1 MRCLSLLLGLLLT
14 TVSYAQIFPLSDTR
28 AMSPLMNNGE
38 VRLDLTQV
46 TRTNAFNLKQSIAN
60 DNVIELSSSVQRV
73 EKPFT
78 FISETKS
85 DLLKMGF
92 NIRDTSLNAAFGS
105 TKYTDGQNTADTN
118 TVNINLTRDKYSI
131 SYLTQKGTL
140 NDIGN
145 LDAQT
150 IGVAMP
156 FLGGDAKFVSGF
168 ADKLENWTPVH
179 ETQRELFLP
188 FNSLIKGAAYKTA
201 SSSRLVNGV
210 LTAAT
215 DSEEYTLP
223 LDLLWKGAFYQH
235 GNAMQLASGVKT
247 ESETS
252 IYKIP
257 LDRIIKGMS
266 YTYANSD
273 VLTNGVQTGK
283 NLTEQYVIPLDRLIK
298 GASYS
303 FNDTQVME
311 KGVFTTYNT
320 TGQYVVPLD
329 RLIQGASYSRVD
341 QTLLENKVLV
351 DRFQEG
357 LSFPINLLSKGSTI
371 AYHNNEYRLHGD
383 ANWADN
389 TGVTITSPL
398 QLFGIP
404 LDSVYT
410 YVLEDPSGLSGSRF
424 STQLKVPTRAWGKLI
439 TNTHSVAINTLGQD
453 TIQSNFAVPFKGGD
467 LTLGRTAIDDHNAS
481 NTTYTIGTPTIG
493 LFSNLTSQASFLFYT
508 SDNASAAQ
516 KRTFNLAWNPNSK
529 LTAKMDMV
537 NSDLNPAE
545 HYNMNLTT
553 GYNLSSNRTLNFGY
567 FEKDLPDN
575 TFSIQKKA
583 VFTQNGNVKFNASLL
598 QLETNGQTTSPL
610 ANWDVSYGDAKNL
623 SLVAMYQRYDP
634 TKTVEWIEPTM
645 GMEMKHNGSTIDWA
659 YKYQGS
665 VGRLAPLNVIDTIIR
680 MGDHT
685 NLQLTYT
692 NNGLDPL
699 DTKQQLIRMGHTYD
713 CALKSKIGDFDL
725 VTAIRNYDTNN
736 SWSLSLGDNSG
747 SSKASFTYQSG
758 DFSPLVIGGRRTD
771 NIIGFQYE
779 KIFRENEKLLMKYS
793 SYQLDDTNAEG
804 RIELNVAF

>member
-1 MRCLSLLLGLLLT
+1 
-14 TVSYAQIFPLSDTR
+14 
-28 AMSPLMNNGE
+28 MSNGE

-85 DLLKMGF
+85 DLLKMDF

-105 TKYTDGQNTADTN
+105 TKYTDSQNTTDMN

-145 LDAQT
+145 LDAKT
-150 IGVAMP
+150 IGLAMP
-156 FLGGDAKFVSGF
+156 LFGGDAKFISGF

-179 ETQRELFLP
+179 ETQRELVLP
-188 FNSLIKGAAYKTA
+188 FNSLLKGAYYKSA
-201 SSSRLVNGV
+201 SSSRLANGAV
-210 LTAAT
+210 ASAT
-215 DSEEYTLP
+215 DSTEYNIP
-223 LDLLWKGAFYQH
+223 FDFLWKGAFYKH
-235 GNAMQLASGVKT
+235 SDAMQLS
-247 ESETS
+247 
-252 IYKIP
+252 
-257 LDRIIKGMS
+257 
-266 YTYANSD
+266 
-273 VLTNGVQTGK
+273 NGVLIESASSLYQ
-283 NLTEQYVIPLDRLIK
+283 VPLDRLIK

-303 FNDTQVME
+303 
-311 KGVFTTYNT
+311 
-320 TGQYVVPLD
+320 
-329 RLIQGASYSRVD
+329 RLD
-341 QTLLENKVLV
+341 QTLLESKIIV

-357 LSFPINLLSKGSTI
+357 LTLPMNLLGKGATI
-371 AYHNNEYRLHGD
+371 AYHNNKYRLHGQSD
-383 ANWADN
+383 WADS
-389 TGVTITSPL
+389 TDVTITSPL
-398 QLFGIP
+398 QILGIP

-410 YVLEDPSGLSGSRF
+410 YVLDDPSGSRGSRF
-424 STQLKVPTRAWGKLI
+424 STQLKLPTRINGRVI
-439 TNTHSVAINTLGQD
+439 TNTHTVSINTLGQD

-481 NTTYTIGTPTIG
+481 NITYTIGTPTIG
-493 LFSNLTSQASFLFYT
+493 LFSNLTSQANFLFYT
-508 SDNASAAQ
+508 SDNASVAQ
-516 KRTFNLAWNPNSK
+516 KRTFNLAWNPSPK

-598 QLETNGQTTSPL
+598 QLDTNGQTTSPL
-610 ANWDVSYGDAKNL
+610 VNWDVSYGDAKNL

-645 GMEMKHNGSTIDWA
+645 GMELKHSGSTIDLA

-665 VGRLAPLNVIDTIIR
+665 MGRLVPLNVIDTIIR
-680 MGDHT
+680 MGSNT

-699 DTKQQLIRMGHTYD
+699 DTKQQMIRIGHTYD

-725 VTAIRNYDTNN
+725 VTAIRNHDTNN
-736 SWSLSLGDNSG
+736 SWSFSLGDNSG
-747 SSKASFTYQSG
+747 SGKASFTYQSG

-779 KIFRENEKLLMKYS
+779 KVFRENEKLLMKYS
-793 SYQLDDTNAEG
+793 SYQLDDTNSEG